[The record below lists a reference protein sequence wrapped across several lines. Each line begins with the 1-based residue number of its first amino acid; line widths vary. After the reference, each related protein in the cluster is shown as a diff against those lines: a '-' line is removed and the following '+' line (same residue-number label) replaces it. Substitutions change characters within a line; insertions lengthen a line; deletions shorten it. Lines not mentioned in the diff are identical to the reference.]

1 MTARAAS
8 DHEHAFPRL
17 TAAEVDAL
25 RPRGTVRAVD
35 AGTVLFAEGDRDF
48 SFFVVLS
55 GAVEIVDASRG
66 ALRTVAVHEPGEF
79 TGDVDMV
86 SGRAALITARVSRP
100 GEVLALDAA
109 ALRRVVTELPEL
121 AELILTAFLTRRTLL
136 IDGGFAGV
144 KIIGSRFSP
153 AAHAL
158 REFATRNAIPFTW
171 LDLETDPDAEALLRT
186 MGVPASATPVVIGR
200 DARWVSNPSV
210 VAFARYMGLEPRLDA
225 GDVYDLIVVG
235 AGPAGLAASVYAA
248 SEGLRTLTI
257 DAAAAG
263 GQAGTSSR
271 IENYVGFPTGISG
284 ADLAGSALLQAQRF
298 GAQFSVPR
306 RVAAL
311 RSDHGD
317 RVVVLEDGT
326 ELRARAVLVASGIE
340 YTRLAVPR
348 LSEFEGA
355 GVYYAATDME
365 ARLCT
370 GDAAVVIGG
379 GNSAGQA
386 AVYLARHARQVH
398 LVIRGADLGK
408 SMSRYL
414 VDRVERL
421 ENVTVHRGREIAA
434 LEGTRGLS
442 GVRLRATQVRDASGD
457 DAVGTD
463 ESRIATRALFVF
475 VGAVPHTEWLRGCL
489 ALDAKGFVLTGEA
502 LGPAALAGDAWQA
515 ANRAPHFLETSLP
528 GVFAAGDARSGSAK
542 RVAAAVGEGS
552 MAVSFVHAHLGATV

>member
-348 LSEFEGA
+348 LASSRGRA
-355 GVYYAATDME
+355 CTTPRPTWRRGSARATRRSSSAAATPPG
-365 ARLCT
+365 RPRCT
-370 GDAAVVIGG
+370 
-379 GNSAGQA
+379 
-386 AVYLARHARQVH
+386 
-398 LVIRGADLGK
+398 
-408 SMSRYL
+408 SRA
-414 VDRVERL
+414 
-421 ENVTVHRGREIAA
+421 TRGR
-434 LEGTRGLS
+434 S
-442 GVRLRATQVRDASGD
+442 
-457 DAVGTD
+457 
-463 ESRIATRALFVF
+463 
-475 VGAVPHTEWLRGCL
+475 
-489 ALDAKGFVLTGEA
+489 
-502 LGPAALAGDAWQA
+502 
-515 ANRAPHFLETSLP
+515 TS
-528 GVFAAGDARSGSAK
+528 
-542 RVAAAVGEGS
+542 
-552 MAVSFVHAHLGATV
+552 